1 MADNTYTDIKSILKQ
16 FELQVVQQKHYTK
29 DELKNRIIVPLE
41 ENGSTT
47 AGTWLA
53 KTSLISALTDGDIFI
68 YKIAV
73 KGASTTTL
81 KINSLAAKTVYRY
94 GTTKLTTHYGIGQY
108 LLLIYNSTNDCFRV
122 INDYDANSYA
132 YVKQY
137 KNGSG
142 GMSAPNTYSLL
153 ARYNT
158 KDVTE
163 SDTAYTNYHTDVY
176 LNVSD
181 ASISANLLKENGIPL
196 STKYVLA
203 SRIGTGNGDIPS
215 LDSNGK
221 LPTSVLP
228 NLAITDT
235 FVVNNESAM
244 LALSAQVGDVCV
256 RTDLSK
262 NYILKTDGASTLSN
276 WQELL
281 TPATGVTSVRVQAGT
296 GLSSSVST
304 AQTSSLDT
312 TISIASGYKLPTN
325 TEWNSKANSSA
336 LGTQVTYSYS
346 NGVLTITTK

>member
-1 MADNTYTDIKSILKQ
+1 MASYTDIKSILKQ
-16 FELQVVQQKHYTK
+16 FELQVVQSKHYTK
-29 DELKNRIIVPLE
+29 DELKNRIIIPLE

-68 YKIAV
+68 YKVAIA
-73 KGASTTTL
+73 GASTTTL

-94 GTTKLTTHYGIGQY
+94 GTTKLTTQYGVGQY
-108 LLLIYNSTNDCFRV
+108 LLLIYNSTNNCFRV
-122 INDYDANSYA
+122 INDYDANSDN
-132 YVKQY
+132 YVRQY
-137 KNGSG
+137 QHGSNEVGAANKYPLLSRYNLTNKNGS
-142 GMSAPNTYSLL
+142 Y
-153 ARYNT
+153 
-158 KDVTE
+158 
-163 SDTAYTNYHTDVY
+163 DTAYSRFHTDVY
-176 LNVSD
+176 LDISD
-181 ASISANLLKENGIPL
+181 ASISASQLKENGTPL

-203 SRIGTGNGDIPS
+203 SNVGTGSGNIPS

-235 FVVNNESAM
+235 FVVNSDNAM

-256 RTDLSK
+256 RTDLNKSF
-262 NYILKTDGASTLSN
+262 ILKTAGSPTLSN

-281 TPATGVTSVRVQAGT
+281 TPATGVTSVRVQTGA

-312 TISIASGYKLPTN
+312 TISIASDHKLPTR
-325 TEWNSKANSSA
+325 TEWDSKANSSA